1 MRGDP
6 GETGAPGEIVRGD
19 PGELIQ
25 PTDDFDVLVLQ
36 FQKGERP
43 EAEAAEEA
51 AAAEAAAEAAAAGG
65 AEGAAEPVLASALAG
80 SDPFDV
86 GAVVVE

>member
-51 AAAEAAAEAAAAGG
+51 AAAEAAAAGGAAAA
-65 AEGAAEPVLASALAG
+65 AAAEPVLASALAG
-80 SDPFDV
+80 RDPFDV

>member
-1 MRGDP
+1 M
-6 GETGAPGEIVRGD
+6 GAPGEIVRGD

-65 AEGAAEPVLASALAG
+65 AAAAAAAEPVLASALAG